1 MMVQRF
7 VVVLLMVVLVGLVRT
22 ENAQEVVVANAKEL
36 KGITVN

>member
-7 VVVLLMVVLVGLVRT
+7 VVVLLMFVLVGLVRT
-22 ENAQEVVVANAKEL
+22 ENTQEVVVANAKEL